1 MENMVDVVIINRL
14 NYYLIKSLSL
24 SNPKTFLPLLLFIG
38 FVFVLIGIGFWTFT
52 KNMGF
57 VAFGILLI
65 FLSIILYVFF
75 KD

>member
-1 MENMVDVVIINRL
+1 MVDMVFYNRL
-14 NYYLIKSLSL
+14 NSYLITSLHL

-52 KNMGF
+52 KNTSI

-65 FLSIILYVFF
+65 FLSIIFYVL
-75 KD
+75 KT